1 MPFIKMGVGFVAG
14 FSISWRHLLRR
25 TLRGAV
31 FMATKKPGIKNTY
44 TKFVMTVIIAAIK
57 NDS

>member
-1 MPFIKMGVGFVAG
+1 MGVGFVAG